1 MHKMIR
7 DKVRVVD
14 GVNVLMWCEA
24 CDDFVKFYSSDRKVR
39 CANALRAHYRKEKKE
54 VRQVDTVDELVDVG
68 EVMST
73 LDYVR
78 KCEDEQDGHCNLCG
92 SYVRKP
98 RSDARPRLHLV
109 AVGQNAYV
117 PGLYCWDCRTF
128 MVSKLRGDLDAKAD
142 RLLIAPPVSPS
153 DA

>member
-1 MHKMIR
+1 MHRM
-7 DKVRVVD
+7 VRNNVQVSDD
-14 GVNVLMWCEA
+14 GVKVLMWCDECA
-24 CDDFVKFYSSDRKVR
+24 DYVKFYSSGRKVR
-39 CANALRAHYRKEKKE
+39 CANALKSYYRKSEE
-54 VRQVDTVDELVDVG
+54 VPRMDVADELVDNA
-68 EVMST
+68 EMMST

-98 RSDARPRLHLV
+98 RSAERQRLHLV

-128 MVSKLRGDLDAKAD
+128 MIAKLRGDLDSKAD
-142 RLLIAPPVSPS
+142 RLLIEPPVSPS